1 MNSLER
7 GDGIPIGHDLPS
19 PQAMVMRAGERVSM
33 EPPRH
38 DVREGPEKWAYRRE
52 QIPKRE
58 RTRRRDDAMEH

>member
-38 DVREGPEKWAYRRE
+38 DVREGPEKWAYRME
-52 QIPKRE
+52 ETPTGE
-58 RTRRRDDAMEH
+58 RTRRRDDAVEH